1 MNGRF
6 YRCVD
11 SMLLLFPNFGRGAVS
26 GLCSFII
33 PHRTWSTAP
42 APPWVEGDIALTGDR
57 MVAIGDSALRSAM
70 N

>member
-11 SMLLLFPNFGRGAVS
+11 SMLLLFPTLAAAQ
-26 GLCSFII
+26 CPDCDFII

-42 APPWVEGDIALTGDR
+42 APHGLKGTLPLPVIAW
-57 MVAIGDSALRSAM
+57 SP
-70 N
+70 